1 MLNSNRRWPTLRGCP
16 AFGCALTGSV
26 EYRTRLSTTAS
37 IRCGPMVQLV
47 PSMTIGSPPS
57 PVATPC
63 GVSPPRVRP
72 ADADGGPVDLLDL
85 VGVAVAGEP
94 EPVRPEGVGLDD
106 VGARGDVALVDGGD
120 QLGVGQVDL
129 GQRPVECASR
139 GVQHRAHGAV
149 ADDQ

>member
-47 PSMTIGSPPS
+47 PSMTIGSSPS
-57 PVATPC
+57 TVATSC

-72 ADADGGPVDLLDL
+72 SSAK
-85 VGVAVAGEP
+85 VA
-94 EPVRPEGVGLDD
+94 
-106 VGARGDVALVDGGD
+106 
-120 QLGVGQVDL
+120 
-129 GQRPVECASR
+129 CATMGRSQTPLAAVTASASSSR
-139 GVQHRAHGAV
+139 
-149 ADDQ
+149 